1 MPSFK
6 AGGKEWLVAVD
17 GPKIRR
23 IREACGIDLGARDCS
38 QFDRLTNDPLLAQ
51 DVLWQLCRKDAEAAG
66 LDCDQFQ
73 GLLSGD
79 VGEAAGNALI
89 EAVIDFFP
97 SQQRKLLRDML
108 TKNRAVQEAATEAA
122 STRISDPTT
131 LEAIKAAAVAE
142 VNAAIDKAMANMT
155 QPRSA
160 TASPGSAE

>member
-23 IREACGIDLGARDCS
+23 IREACGVDLGARDCS

-97 SQQRKLLRDML
+97 NQQRKLLRDML
-108 TKNRAVQEAATEAA
+108 AKNQAVQEATLNAAMTRLQAAGTVEAMQ
-122 STRISDPTT
+122 
-131 LEAIKAAAVAE
+131 AAAVAE
-142 VNAAIDKAMANMT
+142 MNAALDKALGILT
-155 QPRSA
+155 SRPSA
-160 TASPGSAE
+160 TDSPASAE